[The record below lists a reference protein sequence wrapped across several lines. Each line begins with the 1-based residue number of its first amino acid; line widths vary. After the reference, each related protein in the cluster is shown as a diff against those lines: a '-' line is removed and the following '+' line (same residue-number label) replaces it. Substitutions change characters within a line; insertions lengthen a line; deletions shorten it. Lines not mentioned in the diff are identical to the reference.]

1 MTCSVQNLKKV
12 RLNLVAKSWQ
22 LITQVSYMCEK
33 LPFTHTLRALQ
44 RLYLEMLVTLLLE
57 LIFRSFLSNAKFCLD
72 HKSPSAELFELRQV
86 LILIAEL
93 EVSRASPEASKSSS
107 SGFPFP
113 PAPCSQLFHMEN
125 VITFTRCMVEPELV
139 GSSHNSVLKCMC
151 FLTLYFLRFLKEY
164 K

>member
-1 MTCSVQNLKKV
+1 
-12 RLNLVAKSWQ
+12 
-22 LITQVSYMCEK
+22 MCEK

-93 EVSRASPEASKSSS
+93 EVSRASPEACNRLLQSQGL
-107 SGFPFP
+107 GFLLLRLKT
-113 PAPCSQLFHMEN
+113 QLARNHSREH
-125 VITFTRCMVEPELV
+125 L
-139 GSSHNSVLKCMC
+139 L
-151 FLTLYFLRFLKEY
+151 FLKRRRPSVDIAMT
-164 K
+164 KWLWL